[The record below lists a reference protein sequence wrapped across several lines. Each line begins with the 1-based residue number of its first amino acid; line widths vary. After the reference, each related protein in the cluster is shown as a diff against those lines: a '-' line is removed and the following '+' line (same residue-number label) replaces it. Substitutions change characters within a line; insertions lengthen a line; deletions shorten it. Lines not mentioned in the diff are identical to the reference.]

1 MLLIFCN
8 LVEVMRLR
16 EKLVLDLTET
26 SVLTEIY
33 DVMKDLVNRSSLK
46 YLAQSPIPF
55 QAVDGMSREQIN
67 FFEDG
72 SLSTMEVDLAVNEF
86 DPSFKS
92 NVNFMNSESVQC
104 LVLDSG
110 VQELRAVVHY

>member
-55 QAVDGMSREQIN
+55 QAIDGMSREQIN
-67 FFEDG
+67 FFDDG
-72 SLSTMEVDLAVNEF
+72 SLST
-86 DPSFKS
+86 
-92 NVNFMNSESVQC
+92 
-104 LVLDSG
+104 
-110 VQELRAVVHY
+110 